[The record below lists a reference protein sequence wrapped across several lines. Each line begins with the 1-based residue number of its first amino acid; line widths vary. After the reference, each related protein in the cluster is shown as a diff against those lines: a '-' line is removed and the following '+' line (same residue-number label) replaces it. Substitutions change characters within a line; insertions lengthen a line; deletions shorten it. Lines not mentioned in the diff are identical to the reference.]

1 MASIAKRYGVSVKQI
16 MAANSLKSSRVK
28 AGQLLDIKTAAV
40 KKPTSNVEK
49 NTKKKQTYIVKR
61 GDTLHSIAEKFDVAV
76 ADLKRWNKKN
86 SNNIQPGNKLTIM
99 PSDAV

>member
-1 MASIAKRYGVSVKQI
+1 MT
-16 MAANSLKSSRVK
+16 ANSLKTSRVK
-28 AGQLLDIKTAAV
+28 AGQILNIKTAAV
-40 KKPTSNVEK
+40 KRPTNNLEK

-76 ADLKRWNKKN
+76 ADLKRWNKKS